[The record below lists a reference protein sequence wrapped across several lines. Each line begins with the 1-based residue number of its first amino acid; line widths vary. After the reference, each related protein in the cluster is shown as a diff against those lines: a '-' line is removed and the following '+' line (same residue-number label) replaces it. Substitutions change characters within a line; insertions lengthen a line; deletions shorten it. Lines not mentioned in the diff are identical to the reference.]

1 MESLR
6 KRLQITYPYTT
17 IEDRQQAQTLT
28 SIHTV
33 TILLMLMIGGAIAFS
48 WESLINREVLLI
60 GFATF
65 ILMTGLSIVIAN
77 TGRLRAASYL
87 PIIMAMLATL
97 LLLSGIGLFA
107 PYLMATAIP
116 ILLASTLLKRRGV
129 MIVTVSMVVGVGAVG
144 IIQRYILLQ
153 PLSFYDTIIPT
164 GVLLTFFG
172 MLLWLFSGEF
182 NQLFREVYRLENQL
196 GAILNLNT
204 KIFDPQKSR
213 HQLLRDFGLYLQQ
226 TYDFQQVLIYLR
238 DENNPG
244 VVTLRSGIG
253 LAAQRAMAQG
263 RTVSTRSRGPLG
275 TAIHE
280 KRATIIRSSDLA
292 HLRTELFSGSNA
304 QLILPMYYGED
315 DLLGLID
322 LQSAEE
328 NIFTED
334 VVNLLQS
341 LVWQFG
347 IVLQTYAQQRQ
358 IDHQQEELDQLYVH
372 IEKTSTEIQGLRQQA
387 SGAIWE
393 RFFRERGTDILG
405 YDINADMEAPTAG
418 QDITESMETTL
429 KAGAVDVR
437 RSDTGYI
444 LTLPVFLRG
453 QVLGV
458 MEFTI
463 NQAGDLPTRAVDLAS
478 TIAERLSLALDNAR
492 LVEQTQLTAQRE
504 QQVGV
509 ITQRL
514 QRTLNMDDLLALAAN
529 EFNQALGSQTTHIQ
543 LQLIDDEPAQPT
555 ASNGKN
561 GGGAS

>member
-1 MESLR
+1 
-6 KRLQITYPYTT
+6 
-17 IEDRQQAQTLT
+17 
-28 SIHTV
+28 
-33 TILLMLMIGGAIAFS
+33 
-48 WESLINREVLLI
+48 
-60 GFATF
+60 
-65 ILMTGLSIVIAN
+65 
-77 TGRLRAASYL
+77 
-87 PIIMAMLATL
+87 
-97 LLLSGIGLFA
+97 
-107 PYLMATAIP
+107 
-116 ILLASTLLKRRGV
+116 
-129 MIVTVSMVVGVGAVG
+129 
-144 IIQRYILLQ
+144 
-153 PLSFYDTIIPT
+153 
-164 GVLLTFFG
+164 
-172 MLLWLFSGEF
+172 
-182 NQLFREVYRLENQL
+182 
-196 GAILNLNT
+196 
-204 KIFDPQKSR
+204 
-213 HQLLRDFGLYLQQ
+213 
-226 TYDFQQVLIYLR
+226 
-238 DENNPG
+238 
-244 VVTLRSGIG
+244 
-253 LAAQRAMAQG
+253 
-263 RTVSTRSRGPLG
+263 
-275 TAIHE
+275 
-280 KRATIIRSSDLA
+280 
-292 HLRTELFSGSNA
+292 
-304 QLILPMYYGED
+304 MYYGED

-405 YDINADMEAPTAG
+405 YDINADMEAPAAG